1 MCNVQKLNI
10 RASAHELTCV
20 CYCCVQV
27 PEARGL
33 EGAWEEASGPMMGA
47 QGLDDQW
54 HMAHGH
60 QGQSLE
66 EAWAQG
72 AQEAVGDLAHDEVSE
87 GRALPCGLG
96 CT

>member
-1 MCNVQKLNI
+1 MGVQG
-10 RASAHELTCV
+10 
-20 CYCCVQV
+20 

-33 EGAWEEASGPMMGA
+33 EGAWEEASGPMMGS

-66 EAWAQG
+66 DAWARP
-72 AQEAVGDLAHDEVSE
+72 QEAVGDLAHDEVSE
-87 GRALPCGLG
+87 GRAL
-96 CT
+96 T